1 MIIICLGFKT
11 YIDRAINA
19 TIPLILDAIFRPILN
34 ETVER
39 LPILNKTKTM
49 VEGRLEE
56 IKTILG
62 WIINSRTLKVHLP
75 KAKADLWTAEIEAMI
90 ATSQSNELTSEKVL
104 HSMIG
109 KLNHAAG
116 KVSEGNH
123 FLSRLRYR
131 LKMIQL
137 NRFQHG
143 HLHKSEVEDLR
154 LWIVMLE
161 SLKEGN
167 IGRSF
172 NHILRTIPEILCI
185 SDACETGMGGYSI
198 IGNHAFAWRFELPQ
212 ELRGIFSINLLE
224 FLACYWTVK
233 MIAELRN
240 DSRFLSVTDSTNA
253 LFWMGKNKHNP
264 VLFPLHDDIS
274 RAFGKLWMQTNCSN
288 EKVHIGG
295 VRNIISDSLSRDTH
309 IPRAFYI

>member
-1 MIIICLGFKT
+1 
-11 YIDRAINA
+11 
-19 TIPLILDAIFRPILN
+19 
-34 ETVER
+34 
-39 LPILNKTKTM
+39 
-49 VEGRLEE
+49 
-56 IKTILG
+56 
-62 WIINSRTLKVHLP
+62 
-75 KAKADLWTAEIEAMI
+75 
-90 ATSQSNELTSEKVL
+90 
-104 HSMIG
+104 
-109 KLNHAAG
+109 
-116 KVSEGNH
+116 
-123 FLSRLRYR
+123 
-131 LKMIQL
+131 
-137 NRFQHG
+137 
-143 HLHKSEVEDLR
+143 
-154 LWIVMLE
+154 MLE

-198 IGNHAFAWRFELPQ
+198 ICNHAFAWRFELPQ

-295 VRNIISDSLSRDTH
+295 VRNIISDLLSRDTH